1 MSKLK
6 AVVELLQSSKVK
18 ERQEGIISLKEAFSR
33 DDAVLNLG
41 EGRAWLVVYQAL
53 FTAVTSER
61 AECDKKATSGK
72 NSSTGAAALRRL
84 GDATTTVRWLV
95 ERSNSRLTGRVVK
108 SILTHLLQMMVF
120 HGQLYAPLALDY
132 LKTLKILLGW
142 TPHMDRIE
150 AARWISIAEL
160 AFNIILDDPIKR
172 KFNDVTGESNDESMQ
187 VDLSAMYQDDSDE
200 GDDHEPSTSTQ
211 KRKRK
216 AREHSSTPTPGTIR
230 PTRLLKAPAHHSVSL
245 EQVECASLLA
255 LLFRSPAAPFL
266 SEDVPNL
273 SSAILARMTRFLERY
288 HGDASLHHDYLLAL
302 QPVLSHLCLNR
313 IKDVKNFAH
322 STWNQ
327 LVGLWGTKNKRLK
340 ESLVGILR
348 TLFPFLTAAHD
359 DLPKY
364 AWADGVYKLWT
375 LLSGE
380 AESRWGLDSLSL
392 DSLRLEV
399 LPSNTE
405 NYGRGVFVARTFRAG
420 WHFESSQAL
429 AWALMELQADCAEKL
444 FDHSEWK
451 HADTSDGEGNLGK
464 RAKRENPIVSLIH
477 SIQSTTTSGVRTYHL
492 QVLLFFIDRHWS
504 CLHKHNKLQENVM
517 NTLLQ
522 FVSVDDPIIQSWTFL
537 CFAAIAQ
544 SDGLLSSRATQ
555 SPSVARTA
563 VVVRD
568 SAVWDP
574 VWTHAMRRANV
585 PVVCRAACHTAYTLI
600 LHSKFLL
607 TSQRVLIEIETL
619 AKDLDLQGPAFPYD
633 SVCMFLAQCL
643 HVASQ
648 DVRLYRMQLEEK
660 VLSWLLDNWRIGA
673 GQAVKDTSGKSRMPL
688 HTIGDI
694 LGLLESIC
702 GTSKRSDLL
711 CRTLLPDCAI
721 AELMEEERKTKVIR
735 DFLLDAQL
743 PSFRKD
749 AVSASCDEPTHSSV
763 NGELTIDSE
772 IVQPRGRERRVTS
785 SLLKA
790 MESLTVEWDMFKE
803 TNVHPTAEKLRQ
815 SLDAVVTAFA
825 FETLLVWN
833 GMRCN
838 RRVLQ
843 SAGRVISLLAP
854 FLTDARWTA
863 DERVLILHGLEPLVM
878 NGEERSTNE
887 EWEAMLGPDL
897 GSGIRSHTLKGLK
910 RNLSERHHSHTVR
923 RLFQRVFWANA
934 DIQDAFSAVSEA
946 LRESLRTMTGQLRQ
960 GAQNV
965 HALDADGFGD
975 IMTTHTGPPTQED
988 AASDN
993 ITAANRYLADLCIT
1007 FLATTPVLRF
1017 SSAEVLRD
1025 RELTKLILHCPAERL
1040 LLIGN
1045 AVLGSVRRQ
1054 IWSLDIDVLNA
1065 LLDKLEDLLGLHTYD
1080 HNVDLQLMV
1089 VDLLDSTSHFW
1100 LQKSNADSDV
1110 GDHIRELCGWL
1121 SQNMIQRN
1129 FVSWKIRDFVSQFFA
1144 RYIAQDP
1151 SESFWPTVYKKKPV
1165 ERPSTIIP
1173 MLNMDQDIRVRFRAA
1188 VVNARLFTMARFA
1201 GQNSLDIYNTIK
1213 EMLTKDL
1220 SDYEKMLTRTLCL
1233 GNIMVVSSAVR
1244 RGPYWHLIE
1253 AAFHSSHY
1261 AKHIQATL
1269 TGVSERLGLP
1279 KLSDLFE
1286 AYASQIA
1293 YSIRQAFQDVCG
1305 LPPEL
1310 LGYRDRK
1317 ECAEATFRLFTPTNV
1332 MAGGGN
1338 SETVEHGRRLFLA
1351 HCATVQKTAADG
1363 LQECLGDLIGFQLVF
1378 WLDDGRVGCNT
1389 PPEQL
1394 KKMLKDKGVD
1404 LNQEQGFNDSVEQ
1417 NAASI
1422 AAAVVRSLGDQ
1433 DFSADGPIMQAIKA
1447 HDSSHSAQ
1455 VFKALSKYRTLDDF
1469 NLHSPNLPAFGSST
1483 VLRALNWCISLA
1495 VRDHVKAISYHVLHQ
1510 LFSEVQRSPLVNEQI
1525 RLLNGISLLVAVRH
1539 EDFQEPTL
1547 LHTLIHEATSLLAQ
1561 VDLVQAARSF
1571 LEWGFTMYLLTSQV
1585 DPRFP
1590 DVLIRVCAQAHD
1602 YSLVTDDVQIATIGR
1617 GLLHWIDRQALELCR
1632 SSKIRSQVMNALSA
1646 WPHQPSSELL
1656 SVYEDITA
1664 DGLSMILSDFRIAS
1678 NKFRLVRRFR
1688 DLAEQRVYDRAQF
1701 AKTDFWRLKDFIP
1714 TRDQLQPDDVDAFA
1728 SLLIANNGDIYSFG
1742 SEQPF
1747 LQTLRGR
1754 HRRSAKKSQMESS
1767 PQRVIIQTLLAMMD
1781 GNSPQ
1786 EVNLAYSTLRSV
1798 VSASSSDMLLL
1809 QSWPV
1814 ESRAALEYLQQY
1826 PIKARFRHVRGI
1838 DELEATV
1845 KCHLES
1851 EFQKWIS
1858 ELAILLSDVLSA
1870 VDPFYAQFSTFLERD
1885 VSFAD
1890 EMLPVLVHTL
1900 LQNELDQP
1908 KSTGAPS
1915 KSRLSEYF
1923 SAMLMLENVHL
1934 SCLRSIV
1941 GVVLHLRNF
1950 CPKGSTD
1957 SLAHDKWLDIDY
1969 MLLAR
1974 SAVTCGAYTT
1984 ALLFLELAAEY
1995 QSLDM
2000 DNTAGTEHLLFEIY
2014 SHIDEPDGFYGI
2026 KTADLRHFL
2035 IKRFHHEKQWE
2046 KAFRFHGAALEAGS
2060 PEAVDTD
2067 GLLSSFHAFGFDRLA
2082 IGTLQTS
2089 QIGLDTRNSSSAMC
2103 FQLGWRTETWD
2114 LPDNTG
2120 DSSGATLYQALR
2132 AVYRERDPRAVDAI
2146 VRSSLDDE
2154 MTRLR
2159 QLGTENISGIREV
2172 ARNIM
2177 CLGQITQW
2185 RSHSMQ
2191 QQLSSK
2197 SEDTHNLP
2205 KLDEINSD
2213 FEFTDLEQILA
2224 TRISLVRSVR
2234 QKEER
2239 KQIGSLTTPFVRG
2252 ILDIEKRCLVRLS
2265 IAARKSNQLQVAL
2278 NSIVKAQRLERN
2290 ASFEVARE
2298 FANVLWLQKEQKL
2311 AVQYLKDLVDGQNL
2325 GADGAVEK
2333 ALSFARLGD
2342 WIAEACLEKPTDIKR
2357 KFFDP
2362 AVELAIAAEKRT
2374 DVRDHACATVFR
2386 KCALFA
2392 DQQYHSI
2399 LKSSDAMRWH
2409 IYTERKKQEVRQRES
2424 QLQKT
2429 QQGTHEYS
2437 VLVEEQKKARI
2448 VLAEDLKAKAC
2459 HMGARDAF
2467 LELAIDMYSRCLAS
2481 SDRFDDDG
2489 PIRFSSL
2496 WFANFDDLGIQDKLK
2511 VALDRVPSRK
2521 FVFLSH
2527 QLSARMSKS
2536 SAETPKNQHNLQG
2549 LVLRMCQE
2557 HPFHS
2562 LYQVFCLRPEQ
2573 PQGVRRTSS
2582 RFELPSSQSDRG
2594 GAASAIFDR
2603 LLSDPTQTAR
2613 IRSIEQV
2620 CNASLEWAKYP
2631 VKHPTI
2637 KKTNNGLLI
2646 PDALPIR
2653 KLRDVQVPVITCRTP
2668 IDPTLKYND
2677 CIWISRYHPEF
2688 TPAGGIN
2695 HPKIS
2700 TCYGSNGE
2708 QFKQL
2713 FKGEGNDDM
2722 RQDAVMEQVFHLC
2735 NMVLR
2740 YDKETRRRN
2749 LNVRDYKV
2757 LPLATQAGVIEF
2769 VGNTVPLQ
2777 KWLQEAHSR
2786 YRPSD
2791 LKHGQILTMLKQTRE
2806 KNGGKTEA
2814 MVKTFQLICQRTQP
2828 VMRHYFTEKHK
2839 TPITW
2844 FAMRLNYTRSV
2855 ATTSIVGH
2863 ILGLGDRH
2871 VQNILID
2878 NGSGEVVHI
2887 DLGIAFD
2894 QGKLLRIPERVPFRM
2909 TRDMV
2914 DGMGKCGTQGV
2925 FQRCAEETLR
2935 VLRDRSDVILT
2946 VLEVFKHDPLH
2957 SWTAS
2962 ELKIK
2967 KVQDNTAE
2975 PTRFARDV
2983 SRFGAIAIDLQS
2995 GSADEAADRALAG
3008 VARKLD
3014 KALSVEY
3021 TVNELIAEATDIVNL
3036 ATIYQGWSPDY

>member
-1 MSKLK
+1 MTVLK
-6 AVVELLQSSKVK
+6 EV

-33 DDAVLNLG
+33 DDAVLNIQ
-41 EGRAWLVVYQAL
+41 EGRVWLVVYQAL
-53 FTAVTSER
+53 FTAVTSEK
-61 AECDKKATSGK
+61 AECDKKAASGK
-72 NSSTGAAALRRL
+72 SAGAAALRRL

-95 ERSNSRLTGRVVK
+95 ERSSCRLTTKV
-108 SILTHLLQMMVF
+108 LTPLLAHLLQMMVYR
-120 HGQLYAPLALDY
+120 GQLYTPLALDY
-132 LKTLKILLGW
+132 LKSIKILLGW
-142 TPHMDRIE
+142 TPHMNHID
-150 AARWISIAEL
+150 AATWISIAEL
-160 AFNIILDDPIKR
+160 AFNIILEDPIKR
-172 KFNDVTGESNDESMQ
+172 KMDDDTGESNDESMQ
-187 VDLSAMYQDDSDE
+187 ADLSAMYLDDSDE

-216 AREHSSTPTPGTIR
+216 AREYSSTPASGR
-230 PTRLLKAPAHHSVSL
+230 PTSSLKATAHHSVSL
-245 EQVECASLLA
+245 EQVECTSLLA
-255 LLFRSPAAPFL
+255 LLFRSHTAPFL

-273 SSAILARMTRFLERY
+273 SSAILTRMTRFLERY

-313 IKDVKNFAH
+313 TKDVKTFAH

-327 LVGLWGTKNKRLK
+327 LVGLWGTKNKRMK

-359 DLPKY
+359 DKSKF
-364 AWADGVYKLWT
+364 AWADGVHKLWT

-399 LPSNTE
+399 LSSNAE
-405 NYGRGVFVARTFRAG
+405 NYGRGVFVAHTFRAG
-420 WHFESSQAL
+420 WHFDSSQAL

-444 FDHSEWK
+444 FDHSESK
-451 HADTSDGEGNLGK
+451 YAGTSDGEGSLGK
-464 RAKRENPIVSLIH
+464 RVKREDPIVSLLH
-477 SIQSTTTSGVRTYHL
+477 SIQSTTASGVRTYHL

-544 SDGLLSSRATQ
+544 SDGLLTSRATQ
-555 SPSVARTA
+555 SPSVTIQTA

-574 VWTHAMRRANV
+574 VWTHAMRRANA
-585 PVVCRAACHTAYTLI
+585 PVVCRAACHTAHTLI
-600 LHSKFLL
+600 LHSKLLL

-643 HVASQ
+643 RVASQ

-660 VLSWLLDNWRIGA
+660 VLSWLLDNWRIGT

-702 GTSKRSDLL
+702 GTLKRSDLL
-711 CRTLLPDCAI
+711 CRVLLPDCAI
-721 AELMEEERKTKVIR
+721 VELMEEERKTKVIR

-743 PSFRKD
+743 PPFRKG
-749 AVSASCDEPTHSSV
+749 AVSAGCEEITHSSV
-763 NGELTIDSE
+763 NDESIIDSE
-772 IVQPRGRERRVTS
+772 LVQPRGRERRVTS

-790 MESLTVEWDMFKE
+790 MESLVVEWDTFKE
-803 TNVHPTAEKLRQ
+803 TNAHPTAEKLRQ

-843 SAGRVISLLAP
+843 SAGRVMSLLAP
-854 FLTDARWTA
+854 LLTDARWTS
-863 DERVLILHGLEPLVM
+863 DERVLILHALEPLVM
-878 NGEERSTNE
+878 NGEEHSTNE

-910 RNLSERHHSHTVR
+910 QKLSERHHSHTVR

-946 LRESLRTMTGQLRQ
+946 LRESLRAMTGQLRQ
-960 GAQNV
+960 GAQDV

-975 IMTTHTGPPTQED
+975 IRTTRTGPPTQEGTAHD
-988 AASDN
+988 D
-993 ITAANRYLADLCIT
+993 ITAANQYLADLCIT
-1007 FLATTPVLRF
+1007 FLATTPVLRS
-1017 SSAEVLRD
+1017 SSAEAMRD
-1025 RELTKLILHCPAERL
+1025 RELTKLIVDCPEERL

-1045 AVLGSVRRQ
+1045 AVLGSVRRRV
-1054 IWSLDIDVLNA
+1054 WSLDIDVLNA
-1065 LLDKLEDLLGLHTYD
+1065 LLNKFGNLLGSPTHRR
-1080 HNVDLQLMV
+1080 NVDLQVMA

-1100 LQKSNADSDV
+1100 LQKSNANTDI

-1121 SQNMIQRN
+1121 SHNMIKRK
-1129 FVSWKIRDFVSQFFA
+1129 FVSWKMRDFASQFFA

-1151 SESFWPTVYKKKPV
+1151 SESFWPTVYEKKPV

-1188 VVNARLFTMARFA
+1188 VVNARLFNLARFA
-1201 GQNSLDIYNTIK
+1201 GQNSLDMYNTIK
-1213 EMLTKDL
+1213 EGLTKDL
-1220 SDYEKMLTRTLCL
+1220 SNYEQMLTRTLCL

-1253 AAFHSSHY
+1253 AAFHSLLYSD
-1261 AKHIQATL
+1261 HIQATL

-1293 YSIRQAFQDVCG
+1293 YSIRQASQDVLG
-1305 LPPEL
+1305 LSPNV
-1310 LGYRDRK
+1310 LGYKDRS

-1338 SETVEHGRRLFLA
+1338 SEAVDHGRRLFLG
-1351 HCATVQKTAADG
+1351 HCAAVRKTAVDG

-1378 WLDDGRVGCNT
+1378 WLDDGRVDCNT

-1404 LNQEQGFNDSVEQ
+1404 LGHEQGFNNCVEK

-1433 DFSADGPIMQAIKA
+1433 DFSADGPIMEAIKA

-1483 VLRALNWCISLA
+1483 VLRALHWCISLA

-1561 VDLVQAARSF
+1561 ADLVQAARSF
-1571 LEWGFTMYLLTSQV
+1571 LEWGFKMYLLTSQTN
-1585 DPRFP
+1585 PRFP

-1602 YSLVTDDVQIATIGR
+1602 YSLATDDVQIADMGE

-1656 SVYEDITA
+1656 SVYDDITA

-1678 NKFRLVRRFR
+1678 NKFRLVRRLR
-1688 DLAEQRVYDRAQF
+1688 DLAELRVYDRAQF

-1742 SEQPF
+1742 SEQPI

-1754 HRRSAKKSQMESS
+1754 HRRSGKKPRMESS
-1767 PQRVIIQTLLAMMD
+1767 PQRVIIETLLAMVD

-1786 EVNLAYSTLRSV
+1786 EVSLAYSTLRSV

-1809 QSWPV
+1809 QSWDV
-1814 ESRAALEYLQQY
+1814 ESRTALEYLQQY
-1826 PIKARFRHVRGI
+1826 PVKARSRHVRDI
-1838 DELEATV
+1838 DELQAV
-1845 KCHLES
+1845 AKCNLNS
-1851 EFQKWIS
+1851 EFQMWIS
-1858 ELAILLSDVLSA
+1858 ELTILLSDVLSA
-1870 VDPFYAQFSTFLERD
+1870 VDPFYAQFSMFLERD
-1885 VSFAD
+1885 ISFAD
-1890 EMLPVLVHTL
+1890 EMFPVLVHTL

-1908 KSTGAPS
+1908 ESTGVSS

-1923 SAMLMLENVHL
+1923 SAMLVMENVHL

-1941 GVVLHLRNF
+1941 DVVLHLRNF
-1950 CPKGSTD
+1950 YPKGSTD
-1957 SLAHDKWLDIDY
+1957 SLARDKWLDIDY

-2000 DNTAGTEHLLFEIY
+2000 DNTAGTEHLLFDIY

-2046 KAFRFHGAALEAGS
+2046 KAFRFHGAAIEAGT

-2103 FQLGWRTETWD
+2103 YQLGWRTETWD

-2132 AVYRERDPRAVDAI
+2132 AVYRERDPRAVDVI

-2197 SEDTHNLP
+2197 SKDTLNLP
-2205 KLDEINSD
+2205 KLEEINPD

-2239 KQIGSLTTPFVRG
+2239 KQIGSLATPFVRG

-2265 IAARKSNQLQVAL
+2265 IAARKSNQL
-2278 NSIVKAQRLERN
+2278 QRLERN

-2311 AVQYLKDLVDGQNL
+2311 AVQYLKDLVNGQNL

-2333 ALSFARLGD
+2333 ALSLARLGD
-2342 WIAEACLEKPTDIKR
+2342 WIAEACLEKPTDIKH

-2392 DQQYHSI
+2392 DQQYHST
-2399 LKSSDAMRWH
+2399 LKSPDAMRWH
-2409 IYTERKKQEVRQRES
+2409 IYTERKRQEVKQRDS

-2429 QQGTHEYS
+2429 HEGTADYQL
-2437 VLVEEQKKARI
+2437 LVDEQNKARI
-2448 VLAEDLKAKAC
+2448 VLAEDLKAYAC
-2459 HMGARDAF
+2459 HTGARDAF
-2467 LELAIDMYSRCLAS
+2467 LELALDMYSRCLAS

-2496 WFANFDDLGIQDKLK
+2496 WFANFDDQTIQDKLK
-2511 VALDRVPSRK
+2511 AALDRVPSRK

-2536 SAETPKNQHNLQG
+2536 SAEDSKNQQNLQG

-2573 PQGVRRTSS
+2573 PQGARRTSS
-2582 RFELPSSQSDRG
+2582 RFELPSSQLDRG
-2594 GAASAIFDR
+2594 EAASVIFDR

-2620 CNASLEWAKYP
+2620 CSASLEWAKHP
-2631 VKHPTI
+2631 IKHL
-2637 KKTNNGLLI
+2637 KKINNALRI

-2677 CIWISRYHPEF
+2677 CIWISHYHPEF
-2688 TPAGGIN
+2688 VIAGGVN
-2695 HPKIS
+2695 LPKIS
-2700 TCYGSNGE
+2700 ICYGSNGK

-2769 VGNTVPLQ
+2769 VGNTATLRS
-2777 KWLQEAHSR
+2777 WLDEAHPK

-2791 LKHGQILTMLKQTRE
+2791 MKHTQIGVTLKQVRE
-2806 KNGGKTEA
+2806 KSGGKTEA
-2814 MVKTFQLICQRTQP
+2814 MVNIFEKICQRSQP

-2975 PTRFARDV
+2975 PTARVARDV
-2983 SRFGAIAIDLQS
+2983 SRFGVIALDLQS

>member
-1 MSKLK
+1 MTKLK
-6 AVVELLQSSKVK
+6 AVMELLKSSKVK
-18 ERQEGIISLKEAFSR
+18 ERQEGLISLKEAFSR
-33 DDAVLNLG
+33 DDAVLNIN

-53 FTAVTSER
+53 FTAVTSEK
-61 AECDKKATSGK
+61 AECVKKAASGK
-72 NSSTGAAALRRL
+72 NASTGAAALRRL
-84 GDATTTVRWLV
+84 GDATSAVRWLV
-95 ERSNSRLTGRVVK
+95 ERSNCMLTTKV
-108 SILTHLLQMMVF
+108 LTPLLAHLLQMMVYR
-120 HGQLYAPLALDY
+120 GQLYAPLALDY
-132 LKTLKILLGW
+132 LKTIKILLSW
-142 TPHMDRIE
+142 TPHMEHID
-150 AARWISIAEL
+150 AATWINIAEL
-160 AFNIILDDPIKR
+160 AFNIILDDPIKGN
-172 KFNDVTGESNDESMQ
+172 FDDVTGESNDESMQ
-187 VDLSAMYQDDSDE
+187 TDVSAMYQDDSDE
-200 GDDHEPSTSTQ
+200 GDDHEPSTSTR

-216 AREHSSTPTPGTIR
+216 AREHSSTPVPGTMH
-230 PTRLLKAPAHHSVSL
+230 PTKSLKVSPHHSVSL

-255 LLFRSPAAPFL
+255 LLFRSPTAPFL

-273 SSAILARMTRFLERY
+273 SFAILSRMTRFLGRY
-288 HGDASLHHDYLLAL
+288 PGDASLHHDYLLAL

-313 IKDVKNFAH
+313 TKDVENFAH

-327 LVGLWGTKNKRLK
+327 LVGLWGTKNKRMK

-348 TLFPFLTAAHD
+348 TLFPFLTIQHD
-359 DLPKY
+359 LQKY
-364 AWADGVYKLWT
+364 TWADGVYKLWT

-380 AESRWGLDSLSL
+380 AESRRGLDSLSL
-392 DSLRLEV
+392 DSLRLEII
-399 LPSNTE
+399 PSATE
-405 NYGRGVFVARTFRAG
+405 NYGHGVFVARTFRAG
-420 WHFESSQAL
+420 WHFDASQAL
-429 AWALMELQADCAEKL
+429 AWAMMELQADCANKASL
-444 FDHSEWK
+444 HPQIGFMHTDYYNTAH
-451 HADTSDGEGNLGK
+451 GEGSLGK
-464 RAKRENPIVSLIH
+464 RVKRENPIASLLH
-477 SIQSTTTSGVRTYHL
+477 SIQLTTASGVRTYHL

-504 CLHKHNKLQENVM
+504 CLHKHNKLQEDVM
-517 NTLLQ
+517 NTLLR
-522 FVSVDDPIIQSWTFL
+522 FVSVDDPIIQSWAFL

-544 SDGLLSSRATQ
+544 SDGLLSSPAFQ
-555 SPSVARTA
+555 LPSVAPWTA
-563 VVVRD
+563 VVARG
-568 SAVWDP
+568 SAAWDP

-585 PVVCRAACHTAYTLI
+585 PVVCRAACHTAHTLI
-600 LHSKFLL
+600 LHSKILL

-643 HVASQ
+643 RVASQ

-702 GTSKRSDLL
+702 GTPKRSDLL
-711 CRTLLPDCAI
+711 CRMLLPDCAI
-721 AELMEEERKTKVIR
+721 VELMEEERKTKVIR
-735 DFLLDAQL
+735 DFLLDAKL
-743 PSFRKD
+743 PSFRKE
-749 AVSASCDEPTHSSV
+749 AVTAGCDGLIHSSV
-763 NGELTIDSE
+763 NGELTMDSE
-772 IVQPRGRERRVTS
+772 LVQPRGRERRVTS

-790 MESLTVEWDMFKE
+790 MESLVVEWDTFKE
-803 TNVHPTAEKLRQ
+803 TNAHPTAEKLRQ

-843 SAGRVISLLAP
+843 SAGRVMSLLAP
-854 FLTDARWTA
+854 LLTDARWTA
-863 DERVLILHGLEPLVM
+863 DERMLILHALEPLVV

-910 RNLSERHHSHTVR
+910 RNLSERDHSHTVR

-934 DIQDAFSAVSEA
+934 DVGSP

-960 GAQNV
+960 GAQDA

-975 IMTTHTGPPTQED
+975 IMTTRTGLPTQED
-988 AASDN
+988 AAHDD

-1007 FLATTPVLRF
+1007 FLATTPVLRS
-1017 SSAEVLRD
+1017 SSADVLRD
-1025 RELTKLILHCPAERL
+1025 RELTKLIVHCPADRL

-1045 AVLGSVRRQ
+1045 AVLRSIRRRV
-1054 IWSLDIDVLNA
+1054 WSLDIVVLNA
-1065 LLDKLEDLLGLHTYD
+1065 LLDKLGDLLDLHS
-1080 HNVDLQLMV
+1080 HSRNVGLQLMA

-1100 LQKSNADSDV
+1100 LQKSNADTDV
-1110 GDHIRELCGWL
+1110 GVHIRELCGWL
-1121 SQNMIQRN
+1121 SHNMMKRK
-1129 FVSWKIRDFVSQFFA
+1129 FASWKMRDFASQFFA

-1151 SESFWPTVYKKKPV
+1151 S
-1165 ERPSTIIP
+1165 
-1173 MLNMDQDIRVRFRAA
+1173 
-1188 VVNARLFTMARFA
+1188 
-1201 GQNSLDIYNTIK
+1201 
-1213 EMLTKDL
+1213 
-1220 SDYEKMLTRTLCL
+1220 DYEQMLTRTLCL

-1253 AAFHSSHY
+1253 AAFHSSQY
-1261 AKHIQATL
+1261 LAHIQATL

-1279 KLSDLFE
+1279 NLSDLFE

-1293 YSIRQAFQDVCG
+1293 YSIRQASQNVCI
-1305 LPPEL
+1305 LPPAL
-1310 LGYRDRK
+1310 LGYQDRGK
-1317 ECAEATFRLFTPTNV
+1317 CAEATFRLFTPTNV
-1332 MAGGGN
+1332 LAGGGN
-1338 SETVEHGRRLFLA
+1338 SEAVDHGRRLFLA
-1351 HCATVQKTAADG
+1351 HCAAAHKTAADG

-1378 WLDDGRVGCNT
+1378 WLDDGRVDCNT

-1404 LNQEQGFNDSVEQ
+1404 LSHEQGFNDCVEQ

-1495 VRDHVKAISYHVLHQ
+1495 VHDHVKAISYHVLHQ

-1539 EDFQEPTL
+1539 EDFQESTL

-1561 VDLVQAARSF
+1561 ADLVQAARSF

-1602 YSLVTDDVQIATIGR
+1602 YSLATDDVQIANIGKS
-1617 GLLHWIDRQALELCR
+1617 LLHWIDRQALELCR

-1656 SVYEDITA
+1656 SVYDDITA
-1664 DGLSMILSDFRIAS
+1664 NGLSIILSDFRIAS
-1678 NKFRLVRRFR
+1678 NKFRLVRRLR
-1688 DLAEQRVYDRAQF
+1688 DLAEQGVYDRAQF

-1714 TRDQLQPDDVDAFA
+1714 TKDQLQPGDVDAFA

-1754 HRRSAKKSQMESS
+1754 HRRSAKKLQMESS
-1767 PQRVIIQTLLAMMD
+1767 PQRVIVQTLLAMVD

-1786 EVNLAYSTLRSV
+1786 EVSLAYSTLRSV

-1814 ESRAALEYLQQY
+1814 ESRTALEYLQQY
-1826 PIKARFRHVRGI
+1826 PVKARSRHVRGI
-1838 DELEATV
+1838 DELKTTV
-1845 KCHLES
+1845 ECHLES

-1885 VSFAD
+1885 VSFA
-1890 EMLPVLVHTL
+1890 EELLPVLVHTL

-1908 KSTGAPS
+1908 GSTGGPS

-1923 SAMLMLENVHL
+1923 SAMLVLENVHL

-1950 CPKGSTD
+1950 CPRGSTD
-1957 SLAHDKWLDIDY
+1957 SLTHDKWLDIDY

-2000 DNTAGTEHLLFEIY
+2000 DNTAGIEHLLFEIY

-2089 QIGLDTRNSSSAMC
+2089 QIGLDTRNSSSALC
-2103 FQLGWRTETWD
+2103 YQLGWRTETWD

-2132 AVYRERDPRAVDAI
+2132 AVYRERDPRAVDVI
-2146 VRSSLDDE
+2146 VRSSLNEE

-2177 CLGQITQW
+2177 CLGQIAQW
-2185 RSHSMQ
+2185 RSHSTQ
-2191 QQLSSK
+2191 EELSSK
-2197 SEDTHNLP
+2197 PEFTHNLL
-2205 KLDEINSD
+2205 KLDEINPD

-2239 KQIGSLTTPFVRG
+2239 RQIGSLATPFVRG
-2252 ILDIEKRCLVRLS
+2252 ILDVEKRCLVRLS

-2311 AVQYLKDLVDGQNL
+2311 AVQYLKDLVNSQNL

-2333 ALSFARLGD
+2333 ALSFARLTGSP
-2342 WIAEACLEKPTDIKR
+2342 EACLEKPTDIKR

-2362 AVELAIAAEKRT
+2362 AVEFAIAAEKRT

-2409 IYTERKKQEVRQRES
+2409 IYKERKKQEVRQRES

-2429 QQGTHEYS
+2429 QQGTNEYQ
-2437 VLVEEQKKARI
+2437 VLFEEQKKART
-2448 VLAEDLKAKAC
+2448 VLAEDLKAYAD
-2459 HMGARDAF
+2459 HTGARDAF

-2496 WFANFDDLGIQDKLK
+2496 WFANFDDVGIQDKLK
-2511 VALDRVPSRK
+2511 AALDRVPSRK

-2536 SAETPKNQHNLQG
+2536 SAEVPKNQQNLQG

-2603 LLSDPTQTAR
+2603 LLSDPTQTTR

-2668 IDPTLKYND
+2668 IDPTLKYNN

-2688 TPAGGIN
+2688 FTAGGVN
-2695 HPKIS
+2695 LPKIS

-2769 VGNTVPLQ
+2769 VGNTIPIQ
-2777 KWLQEAHSR
+2777 QWLQEAHQR
-2786 YRPSD
+2786 YRPGD
-2791 LKHGQILTMLKQTRE
+2791 IKHAQILVMLKQTRE
-2806 KNGGKTEA
+2806 KHGGKTEA

-2967 KVQDNTAE
+2967 KVQDNTAD
-2975 PTRFARDV
+2975 PTRVARDV
-2983 SRFGAIAIDLQS
+2983 SRFGAIGLDLQS

-3036 ATIYQGWSPDY
+3036 ATIYHGEFWSCSRFWPG

>member
-1 MSKLK
+1 MTNLK
-6 AVVELLQSSKVK
+6 TVLERLRSSKVK

-41 EGRAWLVVYQAL
+41 DGRAWLVVYQAL
-53 FTAVTSER
+53 FTAVTSEK
-61 AECDKKATSGK
+61 AECDKKAASGK
-72 NSSTGAAALRRL
+72 SASTGAAASRRL
-84 GDATTTVRWLV
+84 GDAAAAVRWLV
-95 ERSNSRLTGRVVK
+95 ERSISRLTTK
-108 SILTHLLQMMVF
+108 ILTPLLAHLLQMMV
-120 HGQLYAPLALDY
+120 HRGQLYAPLTLDY
-132 LKTLKILLGW
+132 LKTIKILLSW
-142 TPHMDRIE
+142 TPHMDHID
-150 AARWISIAEL
+150 AATWISIAEL
-160 AFNIILDDPIKR
+160 AFNIILGDPIKR
-172 KFNDVTGESNDESMQ
+172 KLDNDTGESNDESMQ
-187 VDLSAMYQDDSDE
+187 AEISAMYQDDSDE
-200 GDDHEPSTSTQ
+200 GEDHEPSTSTQ
-211 KRKRK
+211 KRKWK
-216 AREHSSTPTPGTIR
+216 AREHITTPAPSGMR
-230 PTRLLKAPAHHSVSL
+230 PTRSHHSVSL

-255 LLFRSPAAPFL
+255 LLFRAPTAPFL
-266 SEDVPNL
+266 SEDGPDL
-273 SSAILARMTRFLERY
+273 SPAILTRMRRFLERY
-288 HGDASLHHDYLLAL
+288 PSDASLHHDYLLAL

-313 IKDVKNFAH
+313 TKDVETFAR

-327 LVGLWGTKNKRLK
+327 LVGLWGTKNKRMK

-359 DLPKY
+359 GPSF

-380 AESRWGLDSLSL
+380 AENRRGLDSLSL

-399 LPSNTE
+399 LPSDAE
-405 NYGRGVFVARTFRAG
+405 HCGRGVFVAHTFRAG
-420 WHFESSQAL
+420 WHFDSSQAL

-444 FDHSEWK
+444 FDHSEST
-451 HADTSDGEGNLGK
+451 HVGTPDGEGSLGK
-464 RAKRENPIVSLIH
+464 RVKREDPILSLLH
-477 SIQSTTTSGVRTYHL
+477 SIQSTTASGVRTYHL
-492 QVLLFFIDRHWS
+492 QVLLFFIDRHWP
-504 CLHKHNKLQENVM
+504 CLHFALQQDVM
-517 NTLLQ
+517 STLLQ

-544 SDGLLSSRATQ
+544 SDGLQSSRATQ
-555 SPSVARTA
+555 SPSVTVRTA
-563 VVVRD
+563 AVLRD

-600 LHSKFLL
+600 LHSKLLL

-633 SVCMFLAQCL
+633 SVCLFLAQCL
-643 HVASQ
+643 RVASQ

-688 HTIGDI
+688 HNIGDI

-711 CRTLLPDCAI
+711 CRILLPDCAI
-721 AELMEEERKTKVIR
+721 VELMKEERKTKVIR
-735 DFLLDAQL
+735 DFLLDARL
-743 PSFRKD
+743 PSFHKG
-749 AVSASCDEPTHSSV
+749 AVSSGGEEITHSSV
-763 NGELTIDSE
+763 NDEDESIIDSE
-772 IVQPRGRERRVTS
+772 LVQPRGRERRVSS

-790 MESLTVEWDMFKE
+790 MESLAVEWDTFKE
-803 TNVHPTAEKLRQ
+803 TNAHPTAEKLRQ

-825 FETLLVWN
+825 FEALLVWN

-843 SAGRVISLLAP
+843 SAARVMSLLAP
-854 FLTDARWTA
+854 LLTDARWTA
-863 DERVLILHGLEPLVM
+863 DERVLILHALEPLVM

-910 RNLSERHHSHTVR
+910 RNLSERHHLHTVR

-934 DIQDAFSAVSEA
+934 DIQDAFSAVSDA
-946 LRESLRTMTGQLRQ
+946 LRISLHTMTGQLRK
-960 GAQNV
+960 GAQDV
-965 HALDADGFGD
+965 HALDADGFGA
-975 IMTTHTGPPTQED
+975 IRTTRTGPPTQED
-988 AASDN
+988 AAHDD
-993 ITAANRYLADLCIT
+993 ITAANQYLADLCIT
-1007 FLATTPVLRF
+1007 FLATTPVLRS
-1017 SSAEVLRD
+1017 SSAEAMRD
-1025 RELTKLILHCPAERL
+1025 KELTKLIVDCPAEKL

-1045 AVLGSVRRQ
+1045 AVLGSVRRRVL
-1054 IWSLDIDVLNA
+1054 SLSIDVLNE
-1065 LLDKLEDLLGLHTYD
+1065 LLDKFEDLLGSHT
-1080 HNVDLQLMV
+1080 HGRNVNLQVMA
-1089 VDLLDSTSHFW
+1089 VDLLDSTSHIW
-1100 LQKSNADSDV
+1100 VQKSIADTDV

-1121 SQNMIQRN
+1121 SHNMIKRK
-1129 FVSWKIRDFVSQFFA
+1129 FTSWKMRDFASQFFS

-1151 SESFWPTVYKKKPV
+1151 SESFWPTVCQKKPV

-1188 VVNARLFTMARFA
+1188 VVSARLFTLARFA
-1201 GQNSLDIYNTIK
+1201 GQNSLDMYNAIK
-1213 EMLTKDL
+1213 EGLTKDL
-1220 SDYEKMLTRTLCL
+1220 SNYEQMLTRTLCL
-1233 GNIMVVSSAVR
+1233 GNIMVVSSAAR

-1253 AAFHSSHY
+1253 AAFHSPLY
-1261 AKHIQATL
+1261 TRHIQATL

-1293 YSIRQAFQDVCG
+1293 YSIRQASQDV
-1305 LPPEL
+1305 LRLSPQL
-1310 LGYRDRK
+1310 LGYQNRR

-1338 SETVEHGRRLFLA
+1338 SEAVDHGRRLFLS
-1351 HCATVQKTAADG
+1351 HCAANQKTAADG

-1378 WLDDGRVGCNT
+1378 WLDGGRVDCNT

-1394 KKMLKDKGVD
+1394 KKMLQDKGVD
-1404 LNQEQGFNDSVEQ
+1404 LDQEQGFNSCVEK

-1433 DFSADGPIMQAIKA
+1433 DFSVDGAIMQAIKA
-1447 HDSSHSAQ
+1447 HDSSSSAQ

-1495 VRDHVKAISYHVLHQ
+1495 VPEHVEAISYHVLHQ

-1539 EDFQEPTL
+1539 EDFCEPTL

-1561 VDLVQAARSF
+1561 ADLVHAARSF
-1571 LEWGFTMYLLTSQV
+1571 LEWGFTKYSSTNQV
-1585 DPRFP
+1585 DLRFP
-1590 DVLIRVCAQAHD
+1590 GLLIRVCAQAHD
-1602 YSLVTDDVQIATIGR
+1602 YSLATGDVQIADMGK

-1632 SSKIRSQVMNALSA
+1632 RKTIRPQVMKALSA

-1656 SVYEDITA
+1656 SVYDDITA
-1664 DGLSMILSDFRIAS
+1664 DDLSSILSDYRIAS
-1678 NKFRLVRRFR
+1678 NKFRLVRRLR
-1688 DLAEQRVYDRAQF
+1688 DLAERRVYDRAQF

-1714 TRDQLQPDDVDAFA
+1714 PRDQLQPDDVDAFA

-1747 LQTLRGR
+1747 LQTVRGR
-1754 HRRSAKKSQMESS
+1754 HRRNAKKRDVSQMESS
-1767 PQRVIIQTLLAMMD
+1767 PQRAIIETLLAMVD
-1781 GNSPQ
+1781 GTLPQ
-1786 EVNLAYSTLRSV
+1786 EVSLAYSTLRSV
-1798 VSASSSDMLLL
+1798 VSASSLDTLLR

-1814 ESRAALEYLQQY
+1814 ESRAALNYLEQY
-1826 PIKARFRHVRGI
+1826 PIKARSRRVRSI
-1838 DELEATV
+1838 DELQATV
-1845 KCHLES
+1845 ECYLES
-1851 EFQKWIS
+1851 EFWKWIS
-1858 ELAILLSDVLSA
+1858 ELTILLSDVLSA
-1870 VDPFYAQFSTFLERD
+1870 VDPIYAQFSTFLERD

-1890 EMLPVLVHTL
+1890 DMLPVLVHTL

-1908 KSTGAPS
+1908 ESTGVS
-1915 KSRLSEYF
+1915 SRTRLSQYF
-1923 SAMLMLENVHL
+1923 SAMLAMDNIHL

-1941 GVVLHLRNF
+1941 DVVLHLRTF
-1950 CPKGSTD
+1950 RPKGSTD
-1957 SLAHDKWLDIDY
+1957 CLAHDKWLDIDY
-1969 MLLAR
+1969 MLLAK

-2000 DNTAGTEHLLFEIY
+2000 DNAAGTEHLLFEIY

-2082 IGTLQTS
+2082 INTLQTS

-2103 FQLGWRTETWD
+2103 YQLGWRTETWD
-2114 LPDNTG
+2114 LPDNAG

-2185 RSHSMQ
+2185 RSDSMQ

-2205 KLDEINSD
+2205 RLEEIDSD
-2213 FEFTDLEQILA
+2213 IEFTDLEQILA

-2239 KQIGSLTTPFVRG
+2239 KQIGSFATPLVRG
-2252 ILDIEKRCLVRLS
+2252 ILDLEKRCLVRLS

-2311 AVQYLKDLVDGQNL
+2311 AVQYLKDLVNDQEL

-2333 ALSFARLGD
+2333 ALSLARLGD
-2342 WIAEACLEKPTDIKR
+2342 WIAEACLEKPTDIKSR
-2357 KFFDP
+2357 FFDP

-2409 IYTERKKQEVRQRES
+2409 IYKERKKQEVRQRDT

-2429 QQGTHEYS
+2429 QQGTNEYL
-2437 VLVEEQKKARI
+2437 VLIEEQKKARI
-2448 VLAEDLKAKAC
+2448 VLAEDSKAYAS
-2459 HMGARDAF
+2459 HTGARDAF
-2467 LELAIDMYSRCLAS
+2467 LELALDMYSRCLAS

-2496 WFANFDDLGIQDKLK
+2496 WFANFDDHDIQDKLQA
-2511 VALDRVPSRK
+2511 ALDRVPSRK

-2536 SAETPKNQHNLQG
+2536 STELPKNQQNLQG

-2573 PQGVRRTSS
+2573 PQGARRTSS
-2582 RFELPSSQSDRG
+2582 RIEPASSQTDRG

-2603 LLSDPTQTAR
+2603 LLSDPIHTAR
-2613 IRSIEQV
+2613 VRSIEQV
-2620 CNASLEWAKYP
+2620 CNASLQWAKYP
-2631 VKHPTI
+2631 IKDRTT
-2637 KKTNNGLLI
+2637 KKTDNALQI
-2646 PDALPIR
+2646 PDALLIR
-2653 KLRDVQVPVITCRTP
+2653 KLRDVQVPVMTCRTAV
-2668 IDPTLKYND
+2668 DPTLKYND
-2677 CIWISRYHPEF
+2677 CIWISHYDAAF
-2688 TPAGGIN
+2688 ITAGGVN
-2695 HPKIS
+2695 VPKIS
-2700 TCYGSNGE
+2700 VCYGSNGE
-2708 QFKQL
+2708 KFRQL
-2713 FKGEGNDDM
+2713 FKGEGNDDL

-2757 LPLATQAGVIEF
+2757 LPLAPQAGVIEF
-2769 VGNTVPLQ
+2769 VGNTVTLQ
-2777 KWLQEAHSR
+2777 AWLQDAHQK
-2786 YRPSD
+2786 YRPED
-2791 LKHGQILTMLKQTRE
+2791 MKHTHIAATLKHTRE
-2806 KNGGKTEA
+2806 KHGGKAEA
-2814 MVKTFQLICQRTQP
+2814 MVLVFQQICRRSQP

-2871 VQNILID
+2871 VANILID

-2967 KVQDNTAE
+2967 KVQDSTAE
-2975 PTRFARDV
+2975 PRVARDA
-2983 SRFGAIAIDLQS
+2983 SRFGAIALDLQS

>member
-6 AVVELLQSSKVK
+6 AVIELLKSSKVK

-33 DDAVLNLG
+33 DDAVLNL
-41 EGRAWLVVYQAL
+41 EEERAWLVVYQAL
-53 FTAVTSER
+53 FTAVTSEK
-61 AECDKKATSGK
+61 AECDKKAASGK
-72 NSSTGAAALRRL
+72 NASTGAAALRRL

-95 ERSNSRLTGRVVK
+95 ERSNCMLTAKV
-108 SILTHLLQMMVF
+108 LTPLLAHLLQMMVYR
-120 HGQLYAPLALDY
+120 GQLYAPLALDY
-132 LKTLKILLGW
+132 LKTIKILLGFK
-142 TPHMDRIE
+142 PHMDHID
-150 AARWISIAEL
+150 AATWISIAEL
-160 AFNIILDDPIKR
+160 VFNIILDDPIKR
-172 KFNDVTGESNDESMQ
+172 KFDDVTGESNDDSMQ
-187 VDLSAMYQDDSDE
+187 ADLSAMYQDDSDE
-200 GDDHEPSTSTQ
+200 GDNHEPSTSAQ

-216 AREHSSTPTPGTIR
+216 AGERGSTPAPGAIH
-230 PTRLLKAPAHHSVSL
+230 PTMLLKASAHHSVSL

-255 LLFRSPAAPFL
+255 LLFRSPTAPFL
-266 SEDVPNL
+266 SEDVPNI
-273 SSAILARMTRFLERY
+273 SSAILARMTRFLELY

-313 IKDVKNFAH
+313 TQDVKTFAH

-327 LVGLWGTKNKRLK
+327 LVGLWGTKNKCMK

-348 TLFPFLTAAHD
+348 TLFPFLTAAHGD
-359 DLPKY
+359 FHTY
-364 AWADGVYKLWT
+364 AWADGVYQLWT

-380 AESRWGLDSLSL
+380 AESRRGLDSLSL

-399 LPSNTE
+399 LPSNTK
-405 NYGRGVFVARTFRAG
+405 NYGRGVFVAHTFRAG
-420 WHFESSQAL
+420 WHFDSSQAL

-451 HADTSDGEGNLGK
+451 HAGTSDGEGSLGK
-464 RAKRENPIVSLIH
+464 RVKRFKRENPIVSLLH
-477 SIQSTTTSGVRTYHL
+477 SIQSTTASGVRTYHL

-517 NTLLQ
+517 NTLLR

-555 SPSVARTA
+555 SPSVALQTA

-585 PVVCRAACHTAYTLI
+585 PVVCRAACHTAHTLI
-600 LHSKFLL
+600 LHSKLLL
-607 TSQRVLIEIETL
+607 TSHRILIEIETL

-643 HVASQ
+643 RVASQ

-702 GTSKRSDLL
+702 GTSKRTDLL
-711 CRTLLPDCAI
+711 CCMLLPDCAI
-721 AELMEEERKTKVIR
+721 VELMEEERKAKVIR

-749 AVSASCDEPTHSSV
+749 AVSAGCEELTHSSV

-772 IVQPRGRERRVTS
+772 LVQPRGRERRVTS

-790 MESLTVEWDMFKE
+790 MESLTVEWETFKE
-803 TNVHPTAEKLRQ
+803 TNAHPTAEKLRQ

-843 SAGRVISLLAP
+843 SAGRVMSLLAP
-854 FLTDARWTA
+854 LLTDARWTA
-863 DERVLILHGLEPLVM
+863 DERVLILHALEPLVM
-878 NGEERSTNE
+878 TGEERSTNE

-910 RNLSERHHSHTVR
+910 RKLSERHHSHTVR

-960 GAQNV
+960 GAQDV
-965 HALDADGFGD
+965 RALDVDGFSN
-975 IMTTHTGPPTQED
+975 ITTAHTGPSTQED
-988 AASDN
+988 AAHDD
-993 ITAANRYLADLCIT
+993 ITVANQYLADLCIT
-1007 FLATTPVLRF
+1007 FLAVTPVLRS

-1025 RELTKLILHCPAERL
+1025 RELTKLIVHCPAERL

-1045 AVLGSVRRQ
+1045 AILGSVRRRV
-1054 IWSLDIDVLNA
+1054 WSLDIDVFDA
-1065 LLDKLEDLLGLHTYD
+1065 LLDKFEDLLGSPTHRR
-1080 HNVDLQLMV
+1080 NVDLQLMV

-1100 LQKSNADSDV
+1100 LQKSNAGADI
-1110 GDHIRELCGWL
+1110 GDQIRDLCGWL
-1121 SQNMIQRN
+1121 SHNMIKRK
-1129 FVSWKIRDFVSQFFA
+1129 FISWKVRDFASQFFA

-1151 SESFWPTVYKKKPV
+1151 SESFWPTIYEKKPV

-1173 MLNMDQDIRVRFRAA
+1173 ILNMDQDIRVRFRAA
-1188 VVNARLFTMARFA
+1188 VVNARLFTLVRFA
-1201 GQNSLDIYNTIK
+1201 GQNSLDMYNTIK
-1213 EMLTKDL
+1213 KGLTNDL
-1220 SDYEKMLTRTLCL
+1220 SNYEKMLTRTLCL

-1293 YSIRQAFQDVCG
+1293 FSIRQASQDVCG
-1305 LPPEL
+1305 LPPAL

-1338 SETVEHGRRLFLA
+1338 SEAVDHGRRLFLA
-1351 HCATVQKTAADG
+1351 HCAAVQKTAADG

-1378 WLDDGRVGCNT
+1378 WLDDGRVDCST
-1389 PPEQL
+1389 PPERL
-1394 KKMLKDKGVD
+1394 KKMLKEKGVD
-1404 LNQEQGFNDSVEQ
+1404 LSQEQGFNDCVEQ

-1433 DFSADGPIMQAIKA
+1433 DFSADGAIMQAIKA

-1561 VDLVQAARSF
+1561 ADLVQAARSF

-1602 YSLVTDDVQIATIGR
+1602 YSLVTDDVQIANMGK

-1664 DGLSMILSDFRIAS
+1664 DGLSRILSDFRIAS
-1678 NKFRLVRRFR
+1678 NKFRLVRRLR

-1767 PQRVIIQTLLAMMD
+1767 PQRVIIQTLLAMVD

-1786 EVNLAYSTLRSV
+1786 EVSLAYSTLRSV

-1826 PIKARFRHVRGI
+1826 PIKARSRHVRSI

-1845 KCHLES
+1845 QCRLES

-1858 ELAILLSDVLSA
+1858 ELAILLSDLESTSA
-1870 VDPFYAQFSTFLERD
+1870 S
-1885 VSFAD
+1885 
-1890 EMLPVLVHTL
+1890 
-1900 LQNELDQP
+1900 
-1908 KSTGAPS
+1908 S

-1923 SAMLMLENVHL
+1923 SAMLVLENVHL

-1950 CPKGSTD
+1950 FPKGSTD

-2000 DNTAGTEHLLFEIY
+2000 DNAAGTEHLLFEIY

-2035 IKRFHHEKQWE
+2035 IKRFHHEKQWD

-2103 FQLGWRTETWD
+2103 YQLGWRTETWD
-2114 LPDNTG
+2114 LPDNAG

-2132 AVYRERDPRAVDAI
+2132 AVYRERNPRAVDII

-2185 RSHSMQ
+2185 RSHFMQ
-2191 QQLSSK
+2191 QQLSGK
-2197 SEDTHNLP
+2197 SEDTRNLP
-2205 KLDEINSD
+2205 KLDEINPD
-2213 FEFTDLEQILA
+2213 FEFTDMEQILA

-2239 KQIGSLTTPFVRG
+2239 KQIGNLATPFVRG

-2278 NSIVKAQRLERN
+2278 NSIVKAQRHERN

-2311 AVQYLKDLVDGQNL
+2311 AVQYLKDLVGGQNL
-2325 GADGAVEK
+2325 GTDGAVEK
-2333 ALSFARLGD
+2333 ALSLARLGD
-2342 WIAEACLEKPTDIKR
+2342 WITEACLEKPTDIKR

-2362 AVELAIAAEKRT
+2362 AVELAIATEKRT
-2374 DVRDHACATVFR
+2374 DVCDHACATIFR

-2429 QQGTHEYS
+2429 QQGTNEYLI
-2437 VLVEEQKKARI
+2437 LVEEQKKART
-2448 VLAEDLKAKAC
+2448 VLAEDLKAYAC
-2459 HMGARDAF
+2459 HTEARDAF
-2467 LELAIDMYSRCLAS
+2467 LELALDMYSRCLAS

-2496 WFANFDDLGIQDKLK
+2496 WFANFDDHDIQDKLK
-2511 VALDRVPSRK
+2511 AALDRVPSRK

-2536 SAETPKNQHNLQG
+2536 STEIPKNQQNLQG

-2631 VKHPTI
+2631 VKHHAI
-2637 KKTNNGLLI
+2637 KKTTNGLLI

-2695 HPKIS
+2695 CPKIS
-2700 TCYGSNGE
+2700 ICYGSNGE

-2769 VGNTVPLQ
+2769 VGNTVTLRT
-2777 KWLQEAHSR
+2777 WLQEAHHR
-2786 YRPSD
+2786 YRPGD
-2791 LKHGQILTMLKQTRE
+2791 MKHAQVLIALKQTRE
-2806 KNGGKTEA
+2806 KQGGKTEA
-2814 MVKTFQLICQRTQP
+2814 MVKIFQQICERTQP

-2894 QGKLLRIPERVPFRM
+2894 QVRLHRGKLLRIPERVPFRM

-2967 KVQDNTAE
+2967 KVQDSTAD
-2975 PTRFARDV
+2975 PTRVARDV

-3036 ATIYQGWSPDY
+3036 ATIYQGEFWSCSDFWSGRSLTGLVGWSPDY

>member
-1 MSKLK
+1 MSNLK
-6 AVVELLQSSKVK
+6 TVLDRLKSSKVK
-18 ERQEGIISLKEAFSR
+18 ERHEGIISLKEAFSR
-33 DDAVLNLG
+33 DDAVLNIKD
-41 EGRAWLVVYQAL
+41 GRAWLVVFQAL
-53 FTAVTSER
+53 FTTVTSEK
-61 AECDKKATSGK
+61 AECDKKAASGK
-72 NSSTGAAALRRL
+72 SATTGAAALRRL
-84 GDATTTVRWLV
+84 EDATATVRWLV
-95 ERSNSRLTGRVVK
+95 ERSLSRLTMK
-108 SILTHLLQMMVF
+108 ILTPLLAHLLQMMVYRG
-120 HGQLYAPLALDY
+120 HLYAPLALDY
-132 LKTLKILLGW
+132 LKTTKILFSW
-142 TPHMDRIE
+142 TPHMEHLD
-150 AARWISIAEL
+150 ATTWISIAEL
-160 AFNIILDDPIKR
+160 AFNILLDDPIKR
-172 KFNDVTGESNDESMQ
+172 NFEEDTGESNNESMQ
-187 VDLSAMYQDDSDE
+187 VDVSDMYQDDSDDNE
-200 GDDHEPSTSTQ
+200 DREPTTATQ
-211 KRKRK
+211 KRKWK
-216 AREHSSTPTPGTIR
+216 GREYDSTPAPGGVL
-230 PTRLLKAPAHHSVSL
+230 PTRSLKASVQHPVSL
-245 EQVECASLLA
+245 EQIECASLLA
-255 LLFRSPAAPFL
+255 LLFRSPTAPFL
-266 SEDVPNL
+266 SEDMPNL
-273 SSAILARMTRFLERY
+273 SSAILTRMRRFLERY
-288 HGDASLHHDYLLAL
+288 PGDASLHHDYLLAL

-313 IKDVKNFAH
+313 TKDVETFAR

-327 LVGLWGTKNKRLK
+327 LVGLWGTKNKRMK

-359 DLPKY
+359 GPSF

-375 LLSGE
+375 LLSSE
-380 AESRWGLDSLSL
+380 ADSRRGLDSLSL
-392 DSLRLEV
+392 DSLRLE
-399 LPSNTE
+399 
-405 NYGRGVFVARTFRAG
+405 
-420 WHFESSQAL
+420 
-429 AWALMELQADCAEKL
+429 L
-444 FDHSEWK
+444 FDHSEST
-451 HADTSDGEGNLGK
+451 HVGTPDGEGNLGK
-464 RAKRENPIVSLIH
+464 RAKREDPILSLLH
-477 SIQSTTTSGVRTYHL
+477 SIQSTTTPTVRTYHL

-504 CLHKHNKLQENVM
+504 CLHIALQQDVM
-517 NTLLQ
+517 STLLQ

-544 SDGLLSSRATQ
+544 SDGIQGSCAVQ
-555 SPSVARTA
+555 SPSIAVRNIVAR
-563 VVVRD
+563 D
-568 SAVWDP
+568 STVWDP

-585 PVVCRAACHTAYTLI
+585 PVVCRAACHTAHTLI
-600 LHSKFLL
+600 LHSKLLL

-643 HVASQ
+643 RVASQ

-688 HTIGDI
+688 HTVGDV
-694 LGLLESIC
+694 LGVLESIC

-711 CRTLLPDCAI
+711 CRILLPDCAI
-721 AELMEEERKTKVIR
+721 VELMEEERKTKVIR
-735 DFLLDAQL
+735 DFLLDARL
-743 PSFRKD
+743 PSFRKG
-749 AVSASCDEPTHSSV
+749 AVSAGGEGVTHSTINDESV
-763 NGELTIDSE
+763 IDSE
-772 IVQPRGRERRVTS
+772 LVQPRGRERRVSS

-790 MESLTVEWDMFKE
+790 MESLMVEWDTFKE
-803 TNVHPTAEKLRQ
+803 TNAHPTAEKLRQ

-843 SAGRVISLLAP
+843 SAGRVMSLLAP
-854 FLTDARWTA
+854 LLTDARWTA
-863 DERVLILHGLEPLVM
+863 DERVLIFHALEPLVM
-878 NGEERSTNE
+878 NGEEQSTNE

-910 RNLSERHHSHTVR
+910 RNLSERHLSLTVR

-934 DIQDAFSAVSEA
+934 DLTDLQIQDAFSAVSDA
-946 LRESLRTMTGQLRQ
+946 LRQSLRTMTGQVHK
-960 GAQNV
+960 GAQDV
-965 HALDADGFGD
+965 HAPDADGFGA
-975 IMTTHTGPPTQED
+975 IRTTRAGPPTEDD
-988 AASDN
+988 AARED
-993 ITAANRYLADLCIT
+993 ITVAKQYLADLCIT
-1007 FLATTPVLRF
+1007 FLATTPVLR
-1017 SSAEVLRD
+1017 SASTEAMRD
-1025 RELTKLILHCPAERL
+1025 KELTKLIVDCS
-1040 LLIGN
+1040 
-1045 AVLGSVRRQ
+1045 AVLGSVRRRVL
-1054 IWSLDIDVLNA
+1054 SLSVDVLNDI
-1065 LLDKLEDLLGLHTYD
+1065 LQKVEELLGLYPHRRNAY
-1080 HNVDLQLMV
+1080 LQVMV
-1089 VDLLDSTSHFW
+1089 VDLLDSTSYLW
-1100 LQKSNADSDV
+1100 LQKSIADTDV
-1110 GDHIRELCGWL
+1110 GDNIGELCGWL
-1121 SQNMIQRN
+1121 SHNILKRK
-1129 FVSWKIRDFVSQFFA
+1129 FASWKMRDFSSQFFA

-1151 SESFWPTVYKKKPV
+1151 SESFWPTSYDEKPIQ
-1165 ERPSTIIP
+1165 RPSTIIP
-1173 MLNMDQDIRVRFRAA
+1173 MLNMDEDIRVRFRAA
-1188 VVNARLFTMARFA
+1188 VVNARLFTLARFA
-1201 GQNSLDIYNTIK
+1201 GQNSLAMYNTIK
-1213 EMLTKDL
+1213 EGLTKDL
-1220 SDYEKMLTRTLCL
+1220 SNYEQMLTRTLCL

-1253 AAFHSSHY
+1253 AAFHSPLY
-1261 AKHIQATL
+1261 TRHIQATL

-1293 YSIRQAFQDVCG
+1293 YSIRQAFQDV
-1305 LPPEL
+1305 LRLSPQL
-1310 LGYRDRK
+1310 LGYQNRR

-1332 MAGGGN
+1332 MAGGRN
-1338 SETVEHGRRLFLA
+1338 PEAIDHGRRLFLS
-1351 HCATVQKTAADG
+1351 HCAADQKTAADG

-1378 WLDDGRVGCNT
+1378 WTRASTLA
-1389 PPEQL
+1389 
-1394 KKMLKDKGVD
+1394 KSK
-1404 LNQEQGFNDSVEQ
+1404 GFNSCVEK

-1422 AAAVVRSLGDQ
+1422 AAAVLRSLGDQ
-1433 DFSADGPIMQAIKA
+1433 DFSADVQIFLRLVHPLSYKP
-1447 HDSSHSAQ
+1447 SSG
-1455 VFKALSKYRTLDDF
+1455 VFL
-1469 NLHSPNLPAFGSST
+1469 
-1483 VLRALNWCISLA
+1483 LA
-1495 VRDHVKAISYHVLHQ
+1495 VRDHVKAISYHVLRQ
-1510 LFSEVQRSPLVNEQI
+1510 LFSEVQTSPLVNEQI

-1539 EDFQEPTL
+1539 EDFQDPTL

-1561 VDLVQAARSF
+1561 ADLVQVARSF
-1571 LEWGFTMYLLTSQV
+1571 LEWGFTMYRLTSQA

-1602 YSLVTDDVQIATIGR
+1602 YSLATDDAQIADMGK

-1632 SSKIRSQVMNALSA
+1632 SGKIRSQVMNALSA

-1656 SVYEDITA
+1656 SVYDDITA
-1664 DGLSMILSDFRIAS
+1664 DGLSMILSDYRIAS
-1678 NKFRLVRRFR
+1678 NKFRLVRRLR
-1688 DLAEQRVYDRAQF
+1688 DLAEQGVYDRAQF
-1701 AKTDFWRLKDFIP
+1701 AQTDFWRLKDFIP

-1754 HRRSAKKSQMESS
+1754 HRRSAKKRETSQMEFS
-1767 PQRVIIQTLLAMMD
+1767 PQRAIIQTLLAMVD

-1786 EVNLAYSTLRSV
+1786 EVTLAYCTLRSL
-1798 VSASSSDMLLL
+1798 VSASSSDTLLL

-1826 PIKARFRHVRGI
+1826 PVKAQTRRVRSI
-1838 DELEATV
+1838 DELQETV
-1845 KCHLES
+1845 ECHLES
-1851 EFQKWIS
+1851 EFRKWIS
-1858 ELAILLSDVLSA
+1858 DLTILLSDVLSA

-1900 LQNELDQP
+1900 LQNELDRP
-1908 KSTGAPS
+1908 ESTGVSS

-1923 SAMLMLENVHL
+1923 SAILAMDNVHL
-1934 SCLRSIV
+1934 SCLRSV
-1941 GVVLHLRNF
+1941 VDVVLHLRNF
-1950 CPKGSTD
+1950 RPKDSTD

-1969 MLLAR
+1969 LLLGR

-1995 QSLDM
+1995 QSLDI
-2000 DNTAGTEHLLFEIY
+2000 DNTEGTEHILFEIY

-2026 KTADLRHFL
+2026 RTADLRHFL

-2067 GLLSSFHAFGFDRLA
+2067 GLLSSFHAFGFDHLA

-2089 QIGLDTRNSSSAMC
+2089 QIGFDTRTSSSAMC
-2103 FQLGWRTETWD
+2103 YQLGWRTETWD
-2114 LPDNTG
+2114 LPDNAG

-2146 VRSSLDDE
+2146 VRSSLHDE

-2185 RSHSMQ
+2185 RSHPMQ
-2191 QQLSSK
+2191 QQLSRK
-2197 SEDTHNLP
+2197 SEDTSGLP
-2205 KLDEINSD
+2205 KLEEINSD
-2213 FEFTDLEQILA
+2213 FQFTDLEQILA

-2239 KQIGSLTTPFVRG
+2239 KQIGSMTTPFIRG
-2252 ILDIEKRCLVRLS
+2252 ILDLEKRCLVRLS

-2311 AVQYLKDLVDGQNL
+2311 AVQYLKDLVNGQEL

-2333 ALSFARLGD
+2333 ALSLARLGD
-2342 WIAEACLEKPTDIKR
+2342 WIAEACLEKPTDIKSN
-2357 KFFDP
+2357 FFDP

-2399 LKSSDAMRWH
+2399 LKSSDAVRWK
-2409 IYTERKKQEVRQRES
+2409 IYKDRKRQEVRQRDS
-2424 QLQKT
+2424 QLQRT
-2429 QQGTHEYS
+2429 QQGTNEYH
-2437 VLVEEQKKARI
+2437 VLIEEQKKARI
-2448 VLAEDLKAKAC
+2448 VLAEDEKAYER
-2459 HMGARDAF
+2459 HTGARDAF
-2467 LELAIDMYSRCLAS
+2467 LELALDMYSRCLAS

-2496 WFANFDDLGIQDKLK
+2496 WFANFDDHSIQDKLQA
-2511 VALDRVPSRK
+2511 ALDRVPSRK

-2527 QLSARMSKS
+2527 QLSARMSQS
-2536 SAETPKNQHNLQG
+2536 SAEIPKNQQNLQG

-2573 PQGVRRTSS
+2573 SSGARRTSS
-2582 RFELPSSQSDRG
+2582 RFEPTPSQTDRG

-2603 LLSDPTQTAR
+2603 LLSDPIHAPR
-2613 IRSIEQV
+2613 IKSIEQV
-2620 CNASLEWAKYP
+2620 CDASLQWAKYP
-2631 VKHPTI
+2631 IKDRA
-2637 KKTNNGLLI
+2637 KKTDSGLRI
-2646 PDALPIR
+2646 PDALLIR
-2653 KLRDVQVPVITCRTP
+2653 KLRDVQVPVITCHTP

-2677 CIWISRYHPEF
+2677 CIWISHYDPAF
-2688 TPAGGIN
+2688 STAGGIN
-2695 HPKIS
+2695 VPKIS
-2700 TCYGSNGE
+2700 VCYGSNGE
-2708 QFKQL
+2708 KFRQL
-2713 FKGEGNDDM
+2713 FKGEGNDDL

-2749 LNVRDYKV
+2749 LKVRDYKV
-2757 LPLATQAGVIEF
+2757 LPLATQAGVLEF
-2769 VGNTVPLQ
+2769 VGNTVTLQ
-2777 KWLQEAHSR
+2777 AWLEDAHHR
-2786 YRPSD
+2786 YRPTD
-2791 LKHGQILTMLKQTRE
+2791 LDHRQIGATLKQTRE

-2814 MVKTFQLICQRTQP
+2814 MVAMFQKICRRSQP

-2839 TPITW
+2839 TPIAW

-2871 VQNILID
+2871 VANILID

-2887 DLGIAFD
+2887 DLGISFD
-2894 QGKLLRIPERVPFRM
+2894 QGKLLRVPERVPFRM

-2914 DGMGKCGTQGV
+2914 DGMGRCGTQGV

-2975 PTRFARDV
+2975 PTRVARDA
-2983 SRFGAIAIDLQS
+2983 SRFGAIALDLAS

-3021 TVNELIAEATDIVNL
+3021 TVNELIAEATDVVNL
-3036 ATIYQGWSPDY
+3036 ATIYHGWSPDF

>member
-1 MSKLK
+1 MVSITPLANPYDRHRSCWNLHQPVMTNLK
-6 AVVELLQSSKVK
+6 TVLDHLKSSKVK

-33 DDAVLNLG
+33 DDAVHG
-41 EGRAWLVVYQAL
+41 VADGRAWLVVFQAL
-53 FTAVTSER
+53 FTTVTSEK
-61 AECDKKATSGK
+61 AECDKKAASGK
-72 NSSTGAAALRRL
+72 SASTGAAALRRL
-84 GDATTTVRWLV
+84 GDATATVRWLV
-95 ERSNSRLTGRVVK
+95 ERSLCSLTMK
-108 SILTHLLQMMVF
+108 ILTPLLAHLLQMMVYR
-120 HGQLYAPLALDY
+120 GQLYAPLALDY
-132 LKTLKILLGW
+132 LKTIKILLSW
-142 TPHMDRIE
+142 TPHIE
-150 AARWISIAEL
+150 HLDATTWISIAEL
-160 AFNIILDDPIKR
+160 AFNIIFDDLIKT
-172 KFNDVTGESNDESMQ
+172 KFEDDTGESNDESMQ
-187 VDLSAMYQDDSDE
+187 VDISGMYQDDSDE
-200 GDDHEPSTSTQ
+200 KEDHEPTTATQ

-216 AREHSSTPTPGTIR
+216 GREHSATPAPGGVHSTKSR
-230 PTRLLKAPAHHSVSL
+230 KASVQHSVSL
-245 EQVECASLLA
+245 EQIECASLLA
-255 LLFRSPAAPFL
+255 ILFRSPSAPFL

-273 SSAILARMTRFLERY
+273 SSAILNRMRRFLERY
-288 HGDASLHHDYLLAL
+288 PGDASLHHDYLLAL

-313 IKDVKNFAH
+313 TKDVETFAR

-327 LVGLWGTKNKRLK
+327 LVGLWGTKNKRMK

-359 DLPKY
+359 GPSF
-364 AWADGVYKLWT
+364 AWVDGVYKLWT

-380 AESRWGLDSLSL
+380 ADSRRGLDSLSL

-399 LPSNTE
+399 LPSDAE
-405 NYGRGVFVARTFRAG
+405 HCESGVFVAHTFRAG
-420 WHFESSQAL
+420 WHFDSSQAL

-444 FDHSEWK
+444 FDHSEST
-451 HADTSDGEGNLGK
+451 HIGTPDGEGSLGK
-464 RAKRENPIVSLIH
+464 RVKREDPIVSLLH
-477 SIQSTTTSGVRTYHL
+477 FIQSTTTSSVRTYHL

-504 CLHKHNKLQENVM
+504 CLHIALQQDVM

-544 SDGLLSSRATQ
+544 SDGIQGSRATQ
-555 SPSVARTA
+555 SPSGTVQNA
-563 VVVRD
+563 VVRD
-568 SAVWDP
+568 STVWDP

-585 PVVCRAACHTAYTLI
+585 PVVCRAACHAAHTLI
-600 LHSKFLL
+600 LHSKLLL

-643 HVASQ
+643 RVASQ

-673 GQAVKDTSGKSRMPL
+673 GQAAKDTSGKSRMPL

-702 GTSKRSDLL
+702 GTSKRSGLL
-711 CRTLLPDCAI
+711 CRMLLPDCAI
-721 AELMEEERKTKVIR
+721 VELMEEERKTKVIR
-735 DFLLDAQL
+735 DFLLDARL
-743 PSFRKD
+743 PSFRKG
-749 AVSASCDEPTHSSV
+749 AVSAGGETITHSTVNDESV
-763 NGELTIDSE
+763 IDSE
-772 IVQPRGRERRVTS
+772 LVQPRGRERRVS
-785 SLLKA
+785 LSLLKA
-790 MESLTVEWDMFKE
+790 MESLTAEWDIFKD
-803 TNVHPTAEKLRQ
+803 TNAHPTAEKLRQ

-843 SAGRVISLLAP
+843 SAGRVMSLLAP
-854 FLTDARWTA
+854 LLTDARWTE
-863 DERVLILHGLEPLVM
+863 DERVLILHSLEPLVM

-887 EWEAMLGPDL
+887 EWEAMLGPDF

-910 RNLSERHHSHTVR
+910 RNLSEMHHSYTVR

-934 DIQDAFSAVSEA
+934 DIQDAFSAVSDA
-946 LRESLRTMTGQLRQ
+946 LRQSLRTMTGQIRK
-960 GAQNV
+960 GAQDV
-965 HALDADGFGD
+965 HAPDADGFGA
-975 IMTTHTGPPTQED
+975 IRTTRAGPPTEDD
-988 AASDN
+988 AARDD
-993 ITAANRYLADLCIT
+993 ITAANQYLADLCVI
-1007 FLATTPVLRF
+1007 FLATTPVLR
-1017 SSAEVLRD
+1017 SSPTEAMRD
-1025 RELTKLILHCPAERL
+1025 KELTKLIVDCPAEKL
-1040 LLIGN
+1040 LLIGG
-1045 AVLGSVRRQ
+1045 AVLGSVRRRVL
-1054 IWSLDIDVLNA
+1054 SLSVDVLNEI
-1065 LLDKLEDLLGLHTYD
+1065 LQKVGELLGEHSHGHNAYLH
-1080 HNVDLQLMV
+1080 VIV
-1089 VDLLDSTSHFW
+1089 VDLLDSTSHLW
-1100 LQKSNADSDV
+1100 LQKSIADTDV
-1110 GDHIRELCGWL
+1110 GDHISELCGWL
-1121 SQNMIQRN
+1121 SHNMWKRT
-1129 FVSWKIRDFVSQFFA
+1129 FASWKMRDFASQFFA

-1151 SESFWPTVYKKKPV
+1151 SESFWPTLYGKKPIQ
-1165 ERPSTIIP
+1165 RPSTIIP
-1173 MLNMDQDIRVRFRAA
+1173 MLNMDEDIRVRFRAA
-1188 VVNARLFTMARFA
+1188 VVNARLFTLPRFA
-1201 GQNSLDIYNTIK
+1201 GQNSLDMYNAIK
-1213 EMLTKDL
+1213 EGLTKDL
-1220 SDYEKMLTRTLCL
+1220 SNYEQMLTRTLCL

-1253 AAFHSSHY
+1253 AAFHSPLY
-1261 AKHIQATL
+1261 TRHIQATL

-1293 YSIRQAFQDVCG
+1293 YSIRQAFQDV
-1305 LPPEL
+1305 LRLSPQL
-1310 LGYRDRK
+1310 LGYQNRR

-1332 MAGGGN
+1332 MAGGGS
-1338 SETVEHGRRLFLA
+1338 SEAVDHGRRLFLS
-1351 HCATVQKTAADG
+1351 HCAANQKTAADG

-1378 WLDDGRVGCNT
+1378 WLDDGRVDCNT

-1404 LNQEQGFNDSVEQ
+1404 LSQEQGFNSCVEQ

-1433 DFSADGPIMQAIKA
+1433 NFSAEGAIMQAIKA
-1447 HDSSHSAQ
+1447 HDSNHSAQ

-1483 VLRALNWCISLA
+1483 VLQALNWCISLA
-1495 VRDHVKAISYHVLHQ
+1495 ARDHVKAISYHVLHQ

-1539 EDFQEPTL
+1539 EDFQDPTL

-1561 VDLVQAARSF
+1561 ADLVQTARSL
-1571 LEWGFTMYLLTSQV
+1571 LEWGFTMYRLTSQV
-1585 DPRFP
+1585 DQRFP

-1602 YSLVTDDVQIATIGR
+1602 YSLATDDVQIADMGK

-1632 SSKIRSQVMNALSA
+1632 SSKIRPQVMNALSA

-1656 SVYEDITA
+1656 SVYDDITA
-1664 DGLSMILSDFRIAS
+1664 DGLSMILSDYRIAS
-1678 NKFRLVRRFR
+1678 NKFRLVRRLR
-1688 DLAEQRVYDRAQF
+1688 DLAEQGVYDRAQF

-1754 HRRSAKKSQMESS
+1754 HRRSAKKREASQMEFS
-1767 PQRVIIQTLLAMMD
+1767 PQRAIIQTLLAMVD

-1786 EVNLAYSTLRSV
+1786 EVTLAYCTLRSV
-1798 VSASSSDMLLL
+1798 VSASSSDALLL

-1826 PIKARFRHVRGI
+1826 PVKARTRCVRSV
-1838 DELEATV
+1838 DELQETV
-1845 KCHLES
+1845 ECHLES
-1851 EFQKWIS
+1851 EYRKWIS
-1858 ELAILLSDVLSA
+1858 ELTILLSDVLSA

-1900 LQNELDQP
+1900 LQNELDRPEPTGMSP
-1908 KSTGAPS
+1908 KL
-1915 KSRLSEYF
+1915 RLSEYF
-1923 SAMLMLENVHL
+1923 SAILAMDNVHL
-1934 SCLRSIV
+1934 SCLRSV
-1941 GVVLHLRNF
+1941 VDVVLHLRNF
-1950 CPKGSTD
+1950 RPKDSTD

-1969 MLLAR
+1969 LLLAR

-2000 DNTAGTEHLLFEIY
+2000 DNTTDTEHILFEIY

-2026 KTADLRHFL
+2026 RTADLRHFL

-2089 QIGLDTRNSSSAMC
+2089 QIGDSRNSSSAMC
-2103 FQLGWRTETWD
+2103 YQLGWRTETWD
-2114 LPDNTG
+2114 LPDYAG

-2132 AVYRERDPRAVDAI
+2132 AVYRERNPRAVDAI

-2191 QQLSSK
+2191 QQLSRK
-2197 SEDTHNLP
+2197 SEDISSLP
-2205 KLDEINSD
+2205 KLEEINPD
-2213 FEFTDLEQILA
+2213 FQFTDLEQILA

-2239 KQIGSLTTPFVRG
+2239 KQIGSFATPFIRG
-2252 ILDIEKRCLVRLS
+2252 ILDLEKRCLVRLS

-2278 NSIVKAQRLERN
+2278 NSIVKAQRLENN

-2311 AVQYLKDLVDGQNL
+2311 AVQYLKDLVNGQEL
-2325 GADGAVEK
+2325 GPDGAVEK
-2333 ALSFARLGD
+2333 ALSLARLGD

-2374 DVRDHACATVFR
+2374 NVRDHACATVFH

-2399 LKSSDAMRWH
+2399 LKSSDAVRWK
-2409 IYTERKKQEVRQRES
+2409 IYKERKKQEPEDV
-2424 QLQKT
+2424 
-2429 QQGTHEYS
+2429 
-2437 VLVEEQKKARI
+2437 KAYE
-2448 VLAEDLKAKAC
+2448 L
-2459 HMGARDAF
+2459 HTGARDAF
-2467 LELAIDMYSRCLAS
+2467 LELALDMYSRCLAS

-2496 WFANFDDLGIQDKLK
+2496 WFANFDDHSIQDKLQA
-2511 VALDRVPSRK
+2511 ALDRVPSRK

-2527 QLSARMSKS
+2527 QLSARMSRS
-2536 SAETPKNQHNLQG
+2536 SAEIPKNQQNLQA

-2573 PQGVRRTSS
+2573 SSGARRTSS
-2582 RFELPSSQSDRG
+2582 RFEPTSSQTDRG

-2603 LLSDPTQTAR
+2603 LFSDPIHTSR
-2613 IRSIEQV
+2613 IKSIEQV
-2620 CNASLEWAKYP
+2620 CNASLQWAKYP
-2631 VKHPTI
+2631 VKDRAS
-2637 KKTNNGLLI
+2637 KKTDTALRI
-2646 PDALPIR
+2646 PDALLIR
-2653 KLRDVQVPVITCRTP
+2653 KLRDVQVPVITCNTP
-2668 IDPTLKYND
+2668 IDSTLKYND
-2677 CIWISRYHPEF
+2677 CVWISHYDPAF
-2688 TPAGGIN
+2688 STAGGVN
-2695 HPKIS
+2695 VPKIS
-2700 TCYGSNGE
+2700 VCYGSNGE
-2708 QFKQL
+2708 KYRQL
-2713 FKGEGNDDM
+2713 FKGEGNDDL

-2749 LNVRDYKV
+2749 LNVRGYKV
-2757 LPLATQAGVIEF
+2757 LPLATQAGVLEF
-2769 VGNTVPLQ
+2769 VGNTVTLQ
-2777 KWLQEAHSR
+2777 TWLQDAHHR
-2786 YRPSD
+2786 YRPTD
-2791 LKHGQILTMLKQTRE
+2791 LDHRQIAAQLKHTRD

-2814 MVKTFQLICQRTQP
+2814 MVAIFHHICLRSQP

-2871 VQNILID
+2871 VSNILID

-2914 DGMGKCGTQGV
+2914 DGMGRCGTQGV

-2967 KVQDNTAE
+2967 KVQDSTAE
-2975 PTRFARDV
+2975 ATRVPRDV
-2983 SRFGAIAIDLQS
+2983 SRFGAIALDLES

-3036 ATIYQGWSPDY
+3036 ATIYQGWSPDF

>member
-1 MSKLK
+1 MTKLK
-6 AVVELLQSSKVK
+6 AVIELLKSSKVK

-33 DDAVLNLG
+33 DDAVLNLE

-53 FTAVTSER
+53 FTAVTSEK
-61 AECDKKATSGK
+61 AECNKKAASGK
-72 NSSTGAAALRRL
+72 NASAGTAALRRL
-84 GDATTTVRWLV
+84 GDAAATVRWLV
-95 ERSNSRLTGRVVK
+95 ERSNCRLTTKV
-108 SILTHLLQMMVF
+108 LTPLLAHLVQMMVYR
-120 HGQLYAPLALDY
+120 GQLYAPLVLDY
-132 LKTLKILLGW
+132 LKTIKILLSW
-142 TPHMDRIE
+142 TPHLDHID
-150 AARWISIAEL
+150 AATWISIAEL
-160 AFNIILDDPIKR
+160 VFNIVLDDPIKR
-172 KFNDVTGESNDESMQ
+172 KFDDVTGESNDESMQ

-200 GDDHEPSTSTQ
+200 GDDHEPATSTQ

-216 AREHSSTPTPGTIR
+216 AREHSSTPAPGVTH
-230 PTRLLKAPAHHSVSL
+230 PTRASTHHSVSL
-245 EQVECASLLA
+245 EQVECVSLLV
-255 LLFRSPAAPFL
+255 LLFRSPTAPFL

-288 HGDASLHHDYLLAL
+288 PSDASLHHDYLLAL

-313 IKDVKNFAH
+313 TKDVKIFAH

-327 LVGLWGTKNKRLK
+327 LVGLWGTKNKHMK

-348 TLFPFLTAAHD
+348 TLFPFLTAARD

-380 AESRWGLDSLSL
+380 VESRRGLDILSL

-405 NYGRGVFVARTFRAG
+405 NYGCGVFAAHTFRAG
-420 WHFESSQAL
+420 WHFDSSQAL
-429 AWALMELQADCAEKL
+429 AWALMELQVDCAKKL
-444 FDHSEWK
+444 FDHSEWN
-451 HADTSDGEGNLGK
+451 HASTSDGEGSLGK
-464 RAKRENPIVSLIH
+464 RVKRENPIVSLLH

-492 QVLLFFIDRHWS
+492 QVLLFFIDRYWS
-504 CLHKHNKLQENVM
+504 SLHDKLQENVM
-517 NTLLQ
+517 NTLLR

-555 SPSVARTA
+555 SPSVTSRTA
-563 VVVRD
+563 VVRD

-585 PVVCRAACHTAYTLI
+585 PVVCRAACHTAHTLV
-600 LHSKFLL
+600 LHSKLLL

-619 AKDLDLQGPAFPYD
+619 AKDLDLQGPAFPSD

-643 HVASQ
+643 RVASQ

-660 VLSWLLDNWRIGA
+660 VLSWLLDNWGIGA

-702 GTSKRSDLL
+702 GTPKRSELL
-711 CRTLLPDCAI
+711 CRMLLPDCAI
-721 AELMEEERKTKVIR
+721 VELMEEERKTKVIR

-743 PSFRKD
+743 PSFHKD
-749 AVSASCDEPTHSSV
+749 VVSAGSDELAAHGSV

-772 IVQPRGRERRVTS
+772 LVQPRGRERRITS
-785 SLLKA
+785 FLLKA
-790 MESLTVEWDMFKE
+790 MESLTIEWDTFKE
-803 TNVHPTAEKLRQ
+803 TNAHPTAEKLRQ

-854 FLTDARWTA
+854 LLTDARWTA
-863 DERVLILHGLEPLVM
+863 DERVLILHALEPLVM

-965 HALDADGFGD
+965 HAVDADGFGD
-975 IMTTHTGPPTQED
+975 IITTHTGPPTQED
-988 AASDN
+988 AAHDD
-993 ITAANRYLADLCIT
+993 ITAANQYLADLCIT
-1007 FLATTPVLRF
+1007 FLATTPVLRS

-1025 RELTKLILHCPAERL
+1025 RELTKLIVHCPAERL

-1045 AVLGSVRRQ
+1045 AVLGSVRRR

-1065 LLDKLEDLLGLHTYD
+1065 LLDKFEDLLPLHT
-1080 HNVDLQLMV
+1080 HGRNVELQLMA

-1100 LQKSNADSDV
+1100 LQKSNADTDV

-1121 SQNMIQRN
+1121 SHNMMKRK
-1129 FVSWKIRDFVSQFFA
+1129 FVSWKMRDFASQFFA

-1151 SESFWPTVYKKKPV
+1151 SESFWPTVCQKKSVDP
-1165 ERPSTIIP
+1165 PSTIIP
-1173 MLNMDQDIRVRFRAA
+1173 ILNSDQDIRVRFRAA
-1188 VVNARLFTMARFA
+1188 VVNARLFTLARFA

-1213 EMLTKDL
+1213 EGLTKDL

-1261 AKHIQATL
+1261 AQHIQATL

-1317 ECAEATFRLFTPTNV
+1317 ECAEATFHLFTPTNV

-1338 SETVEHGRRLFLA
+1338 SEAVHHGRRLFLA
-1351 HCATVQKTAADG
+1351 HCAAVQKTAADG

-1378 WLDDGRVGCNT
+1378 WLDDERVDCNT

-1394 KKMLKDKGVD
+1394 KKLLKDKGVD
-1404 LNQEQGFNDSVEQ
+1404 LGQEQGFNDCVEQ

-1422 AAAVVRSLGDQ
+1422 GAAVVRSLGDQ
-1433 DFSADGPIMQAIKA
+1433 DFSVDGPIMQAIKE

-1469 NLHSPNLPAFGSST
+1469 NLHSPNLPAFSSST
-1483 VLRALNWCISLA
+1483 VLRALNWCISLT

-1602 YSLVTDDVQIATIGR
+1602 YSLATDDVQIANIGK
-1617 GLLHWIDRQALELCR
+1617 GLLHWIDKQALELCR

-1656 SVYEDITA
+1656 SVYDDITA

-1678 NKFRLVRRFR
+1678 NKFRLVRRLR
-1688 DLAEQRVYDRAQF
+1688 DLAEHRVYDRAQF

-1714 TRDQLQPDDVDAFA
+1714 PRDQLQPDDVDAFA

-1754 HRRSAKKSQMESS
+1754 HRRSAKKLQMESS
-1767 PQRVIIQTLLAMMD
+1767 PQRVIIQTLLAMVD

-1786 EVNLAYSTLRSV
+1786 EVSLAYSTLRSV
-1798 VSASSSDMLLL
+1798 VSASSADMLLL
-1809 QSWPV
+1809 QSWPI

-1826 PIKARFRHVRGI
+1826 PIKARSRHVRGI
-1838 DELEATV
+1838 DELKVTV
-1845 KCHLES
+1845 ECHLES

-1858 ELAILLSDVLSA
+1858 KLAILLSDVLSA

-1908 KSTGAPS
+1908 ESKGASS
-1915 KSRLSEYF
+1915 KSCLSEYF
-1923 SAMLMLENVHL
+1923 SAMLLLENVHL

-1950 CPKGSTD
+1950 YPKGSTD

-1974 SAVTCGAYTT
+1974 SAVKCGAYTT

-2089 QIGLDTRNSSSAMC
+2089 QIGVDTRSSSSAMC

-2114 LPDNTG
+2114 LPDNAG

-2132 AVYRERDPRAVDAI
+2132 AVYRERDPRAIDVI

-2154 MTRLR
+2154 MIRLR

-2197 SEDTHNLP
+2197 PKDIRNLP
-2205 KLDEINSD
+2205 KLDEINPD
-2213 FEFTDLEQILA
+2213 FEFTNLEQILA

-2239 KQIGSLTTPFVRG
+2239 KQIGSLATPFVRG

-2278 NSIVKAQRLERN
+2278 NSIVKAQRLEKN

-2325 GADGAVEK
+2325 GADDTVEK
-2333 ALSFARLGD
+2333 ALSLARLGD

-2362 AVELAIAAEKRT
+2362 AVELAIVAEKQM
-2374 DVRDHACATVFR
+2374 DVHDHACATVFR

-2429 QQGTHEYS
+2429 RQGTDEYLL
-2437 VLVEEQKKARI
+2437 LVEEQKKART
-2448 VLAEDLKAKAC
+2448 VLAEDSKAYAC
-2459 HMGARDAF
+2459 HMGARDTF

-2511 VALDRVPSRK
+2511 AALDRVPSRK

-2536 SAETPKNQHNLQG
+2536 SADIPKNQQNLQD
-2549 LVLRMCQE
+2549 
-2557 HPFHS
+2557 S
-2562 LYQVFCLRPEQ
+2562 LYPVFCLRPEQ

-2603 LLSDPTQTAR
+2603 LLSDPTHTTR
-2613 IRSIEQV
+2613 VRSIEQV

-2631 VKHPTI
+2631 FKHPAI

-2646 PDALPIR
+2646 PEVLPIR

-2668 IDPTLKYND
+2668 IDPTLKYSD

-2688 TPAGGIN
+2688 MTAGGIN

-2700 TCYGSNGE
+2700 ICYGSNGE

-2777 KWLQEAHSR
+2777 KWLQEAHLR
-2786 YRPSD
+2786 YRPD
-2791 LKHGQILTMLKQTRE
+2791 DMKHGQIVTTLKQARE
-2806 KNGGKTEA
+2806 KSGGKTEV
-2814 MVKTFQLICQRTQP
+2814 MVKIFQQICQRTQP

-2844 FAMRLNYTRSV
+2844 FAMRLNYSRSV

-2967 KVQDNTAE
+2967 KVQDNTTE
-2975 PTRFARDV
+2975 PTRVARDV
-2983 SRFGAIAIDLQS
+2983 SRFGVIALDLQS

-3036 ATIYQGWSPDY
+3036 ATIYQGWSPHY

>member
-1 MSKLK
+1 MTKLN

-33 DDAVLNLG
+33 DDVVLNLE

-53 FTAVTSER
+53 FTAVTSEK
-61 AECDKKATSGK
+61 AECVKKAASGK
-72 NSSTGAAALRRL
+72 NASTGAAALRRL

-95 ERSNSRLTGRVVK
+95 ERSNCRLTAKVLTPL
-108 SILTHLLQMMVF
+108 LTHLLQMMVYR
-120 HGQLYAPLALDY
+120 GQLYTPLALSY
-132 LKTLKILLGW
+132 LKTIKILLSW
-142 TPHMDRIE
+142 TPHMDHID
-150 AARWISIAEL
+150 AATWISIAEL

-172 KFNDVTGESNDESMQ
+172 KFDDITGESHDESMQ

-200 GDDHEPSTSTQ
+200 GDDRGPSASTQ

-216 AREHSSTPTPGTIR
+216 AREHSSTPVPGATH
-230 PTRLLKAPAHHSVSL
+230 PTRLLKAPVYRSVSL
-245 EQVECASLLA
+245 EQIECASLLV
-255 LLFRSPAAPFL
+255 LLFRSPTAPFL
-266 SEDVPNL
+266 SEDIPNL
-273 SSAILARMTRFLERY
+273 SLSILTRMTRFLERY
-288 HGDASLHHDYLLAL
+288 PGDASLHHDYLLAL

-313 IKDVKNFAH
+313 TKDVKTFAY
-322 STWNQ
+322 STWDQ
-327 LVGLWGTKNKRLK
+327 LVGLWGTKNKRMK

-348 TLFPFLTAAHD
+348 TLFPFFAHN
-359 DLPKY
+359 DLHAY
-364 AWADGVYKLWT
+364 TAWADGVYKLWT
-375 LLSGE
+375 LLSSE
-380 AESRWGLDSLSL
+380 AESRRGLDSLSL
-392 DSLRLEV
+392 DSLRLEI
-399 LPSNTE
+399 LPSNAE
-405 NYGRGVFVARTFRAG
+405 NYGRGVFVAHTFRAG
-420 WHFESSQAL
+420 WHFDYSQAL
-429 AWALMELQADCAEKL
+429 AWALMELQADCAKKL
-444 FDHSEWK
+444 FDYSEWQ
-451 HADTSDGEGNLGK
+451 HAGTSDGEESIGK
-464 RAKRENPIVSLIH
+464 RVKRENPIASLLH
-477 SIQSTTTSGVRTYHL
+477 SIQSTTASGVRTYHL
-492 QVLLFFIDRHWS
+492 QVLLFFIDRYWS
-504 CLHKHNKLQENVM
+504 CLHRDNKLQENVM
-517 NTLLQ
+517 NTLLR

-544 SDGLLSSRATQ
+544 SDGLLSSHATQ
-555 SPSVARTA
+555 SPPVA
-563 VVVRD
+563 VRN

-585 PVVCRAACHTAYTLI
+585 PVVCRAACHTAHTLI
-600 LHSKFLL
+600 IHSKLLL

-643 HVASQ
+643 RVASQ

-660 VLSWLLDNWRIGA
+660 VLSWLLDNWRVGA

-694 LGLLESIC
+694 IGLLESIC
-702 GTSKRSDLL
+702 GMSKRSDLL
-711 CRTLLPDCAI
+711 CRMILPGCAI
-721 AELMEEERKTKVIR
+721 VELMEEERKTKVIR
-735 DFLLDAQL
+735 GFLLDAQL

-749 AVSASCDEPTHSSV
+749 AVSTSCDKLTHSSI
-763 NGELTIDSE
+763 NDELTIDSE
-772 IVQPRGRERRVTS
+772 LVQPRGRERRVTS

-790 MESLTVEWDMFKE
+790 MESLIVEWDTFRE
-803 TNVHPTAEKLRQ
+803 TNAHPTAEKLRQ

-843 SAGRVISLLAP
+843 SAGRVMSLLAP
-854 FLTDARWTA
+854 LLTDPRWTA
-863 DERVLILHGLEPLVM
+863 DERVLILHALEPLVM

-910 RNLSERHHSHTVR
+910 QNLSERHHSQTVR

-934 DIQDAFSAVSEA
+934 DIQDAFSTVSEA
-946 LRESLRTMTGQLRQ
+946 LRESLRTMTGQFHQ
-960 GAQNV
+960 GAQDV
-965 HALDADGFGD
+965 HAIDADGFGD

-988 AASDN
+988 AAHDD
-993 ITAANRYLADLCIT
+993 ITVANQYLADLCVT
-1007 FLATTPVLRF
+1007 FLATTPVLRS

-1025 RELTKLILHCPAERL
+1025 KELTKLIVHCPAERL

-1045 AVLGSVRRQ
+1045 AVLGSVRRRV
-1054 IWSLDIDVLNA
+1054 WSLDIDVLNA
-1065 LLDKLEDLLGLHTYD
+1065 LLEKLGDLLELHT
-1080 HNVDLQLMV
+1080 HSRNVDLQLMA

-1100 LQKSNADSDV
+1100 LQKSNAGTDV
-1110 GDHIRELCGWL
+1110 GDHIRDLCGWL
-1121 SQNMIQRN
+1121 SHNMMKRK
-1129 FVSWKIRDFVSQFFA
+1129 FVSWKTRDFASQFFA

-1151 SESFWPTVYKKKPV
+1151 SESFWPTICQKKPV

-1188 VVNARLFTMARFA
+1188 VVNARLFTLARFA
-1201 GQNSLDIYNTIK
+1201 GRNSLDMYNIIK
-1213 EMLTKDL
+1213 EALTKDL
-1220 SDYEKMLTRTLCL
+1220 SNYEQMLTRTLCL

-1261 AKHIQATL
+1261 TKHIQATL

-1293 YSIRQAFQDVCG
+1293 YSIRQASQDVCG
-1305 LPPEL
+1305 LSPEL

-1332 MAGGGN
+1332 MAGGN
-1338 SETVEHGRRLFLA
+1338 SEAVNHGRRLFLA
-1351 HCATVQKTAADG
+1351 HCAAVQKTVADG

-1378 WLDDGRVGCNT
+1378 WLDDGRVDCDT

-1394 KKMLKDKGVD
+1394 KKMLKVKGVD
-1404 LNQEQGFNDSVEQ
+1404 LGQEQGFNNCVEQ

-1422 AAAVVRSLGDQ
+1422 AAAVIRCLGDQ

-1455 VFKALSKYRTLDDF
+1455 VFKILSKYRTLGDF

-1495 VRDHVKAISYHVLHQ
+1495 IRDHVKAISYHVLHQ

-1561 VDLVQAARSF
+1561 ADLVQAARSF

-1602 YSLVTDDVQIATIGR
+1602 YSLATDDVQIANIGK

-1678 NKFRLVRRFR
+1678 NKFRLVRRLR
-1688 DLAEQRVYDRAQF
+1688 DLAEQRLYDQAQF

-1714 TRDQLQPDDVDAFA
+1714 ARDQLQSDDIDAFA

-1767 PQRVIIQTLLAMMD
+1767 PQRVIIQTLLAMVD

-1786 EVNLAYSTLRSV
+1786 EVSLAYSTLRSV

-1809 QSWPV
+1809 QSWPI

-1826 PIKARFRHVRGI
+1826 PIKARSRCVRGI
-1838 DELEATV
+1838 DELKATV
-1845 KCHLES
+1845 NCHMES
-1851 EFQKWIS
+1851 EFQKWVS
-1858 ELAILLSDVLSA
+1858 ELAVLLSDVLSA
-1870 VDPFYAQFSTFLERD
+1870 VDPFYAQFSTFMECD

-1908 KSTGAPS
+1908 ESTGAPS
-1915 KSRLSEYF
+1915 KSRLSQYF
-1923 SAMLMLENVHL
+1923 STMLVLENVHL

-1984 ALLFLELAAEY
+1984 ALLFLELAEEY

-2103 FQLGWRTETWD
+2103 YQLGWRTETWD

-2120 DSSGATLYQALR
+2120 DGSGATLYQALR
-2132 AVYRERDPRAVDAI
+2132 AVYRERDPHVVDVI
-2146 VRSSLDDE
+2146 VRSSLGDE

-2159 QLGTENISGIREV
+2159 HLGTENISGIREV

-2197 SEDTHNLP
+2197 SEDTRNLP

-2213 FEFTDLEQILA
+2213 FEFTDLEQIIA

-2234 QKEER
+2234 QREER
-2239 KQIGSLTTPFVRG
+2239 KQIGDLATPFVRG

-2278 NSIVKAQRLERN
+2278 NSIVKAQRLEKT

-2311 AVQYLKDLVDGQNL
+2311 AVQYLKDLVNGQDL
-2325 GADGAVEK
+2325 GADGTIEK

-2409 IYTERKKQEVRQRES
+2409 IYKERKKQEVKQREN

-2429 QQGTHEYS
+2429 QQGTNEYHA
-2437 VLVEEQKKARI
+2437 LVEEQKKART
-2448 VLAEDLKAKAC
+2448 VLAEDLKAYAG
-2459 HMGARDAF
+2459 HTEARDAF

-2511 VALDRVPSRK
+2511 AALDRVPSRK

-2536 SAETPKNQHNLQG
+2536 SAEIPKNQQNLQG

-2603 LLSDPTQTAR
+2603 LLSDPIQTAR
-2613 IRSIEQV
+2613 IRSIEHV
-2620 CNASLEWAKYP
+2620 CDASLEWAKYP
-2631 VKHPTI
+2631 IKHGPVI

-2646 PDALPIR
+2646 PDALSIR
-2653 KLRDVQVPVITCRTP
+2653 KLRDIQVPVITCRTP

-2677 CIWISRYHPEF
+2677 CIWISRYNPEF
-2688 TPAGGIN
+2688 TTAGGVN
-2695 HPKIS
+2695 LPKIS
-2700 TCYGSNGE
+2700 VCYGSNGE

-2769 VGNTVPLQ
+2769 VGNTNPLL
-2777 KWLQEAHSR
+2777 KWLQDAHLR
-2786 YRPSD
+2786 YRPGD
-2791 LKHGQILTMLKQTRE
+2791 MKHTQIVTMLKQTRE
-2806 KNGGKTEA
+2806 KHGGKTDA
-2814 MVKTFQLICQRTQP
+2814 MVKAFQLICERTQP

-2975 PTRFARDV
+2975 PTRVARDV
-2983 SRFGAIAIDLQS
+2983 SRFGAIALDLQS

-3036 ATIYQGWSPDY
+3036 ANIYQGWSPDY